1 MKCIRKNFWKTSPIW
16 SKWKEIWNKNI
27 QQPNTKERNEI
38 SLSKEEIFQME
49 KNEFI
54 ETITMN
60 YIFFFLKNNSEY
72 VFQTVEPQIISKG
85 NDKSIRNTF

>member
-1 MKCIRKNFWKTSPIW
+1 MKRKNYWKISIIW

-27 QQPNTKERNEI
+27 QQPNTKERNGI
-38 SLSKEEIFQME
+38 SFSKEEIFQME

-60 YIFFFLKNNSEY
+60 YIFWKTMILNIYISNSGTTIHFKRKWY
-72 VFQTVEPQIISKG
+72 V
-85 NDKSIRNTF
+85 N